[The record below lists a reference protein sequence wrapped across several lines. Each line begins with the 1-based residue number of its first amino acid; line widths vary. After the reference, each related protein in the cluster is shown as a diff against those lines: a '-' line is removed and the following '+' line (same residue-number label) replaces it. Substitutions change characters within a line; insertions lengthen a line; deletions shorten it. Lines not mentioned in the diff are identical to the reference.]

1 MKKAVILFAV
11 LASFLVL
18 TMGNVF
24 KAGTDHVE
32 AVEQVVTL
40 KEKNEMLT
48 LVNETLYTEVVK
60 LKIVVDT
67 LTVFKDSLLGSV
79 LESNQKQNIN
89 KDDYEKSS
97 VTNYS
102 VYADE
107 PYSFSI
113 PIEIETEETEVS
125 SSPN

>member
-67 LTVFKDSLLGSV
+67 LTVFKDSLIKTPLLFFQLSKHV
-79 LESNQKQNIN
+79 QLINLISN
-89 KDDYEKSS
+89 
-97 VTNYS
+97 
-102 VYADE
+102 
-107 PYSFSI
+107 
-113 PIEIETEETEVS
+113 
-125 SSPN
+125 